1 MTPVSQTSS
10 SRIADIVAG
19 TFHTHGI
26 RHAYGIPGG
35 EVLTLI
41 DALGRSGIRFV
52 LCRHETP
59 AASMAAGTSTVNGAP
74 GLLVTTV
81 GPGLANAVNA
91 IADAVQERV
100 PLIVLSGAV
109 DHDIRH
115 RYTHQVL
122 DQAALLRGL
131 VKGSFEIEGAGAGAT
146 VARAI
151 ELAMTVPF
159 GPVHLDLAPGTA
171 RLYAKAGDRVVRPAD
186 TCRLTA
192 HPGDT
197 AVAKFAELLASS
209 QRPLVIAGVE
219 AAREDA
225 GSAVLELCQRLQ
237 APLITTYK
245 AKGLVDETQR
255 ECLGGAGLSPLADQ
269 PLLDLVRAA
278 DTVLLAGYD
287 PIEMRQGWLEP
298 ADSQQTVIEVCG
310 HPYDHAMHRCDH
322 RLVGPIAGSLGALAA
337 SIAPCQGQWSQG
349 EPEFTRQRLQD
360 AFAGPP
366 HWGPHAVI
374 ETLLDVLDE
383 DAIVTVDSG
392 AHRILLSQKFKVRR
406 PLGLLQ
412 SAGFCTMGVAVP
424 LAAGAKAA
432 APERTT
438 VAVVGD
444 GGLEMG
450 IGELA
455 TLRDEGLHIVVVVIQ
470 DESLAL
476 IELKQKNM
484 QYDRRGVELGKT
496 HFEEIA
502 AAFGGHGVRV
512 TERDAFADELVHAMR
527 RDTFSVIVCQVEASD
542 YVDGI

>member
-1 MTPVSQTSS
+1 MTLAQRTSA
-10 SRIADIVAG
+10 SRVADIVAG
-19 TFHTHGI
+19 TFHAFGI

-59 AASMAAGTSTVNGAP
+59 AALMAAGTSTLTGAP

-100 PLIVLSGAV
+100 PLIVVSGIV

-115 RYTHQVL
+115 RFTHQVL
-122 DQAALLRGL
+122 NQPTLLRGL
-131 VKGSFEIEGAGAGAT
+131 VKGSFEIEGVGAGAV

-151 ELAMTVPF
+151 ELATTPPF

-171 RLYAKAGDRVVRPAD
+171 REPAGTGDGIRRPAQ
-186 TCRLTA
+186 TVWPTA
-192 HPGDT
+192 HRDDAAVSKLADVLDT
-197 AVAKFAELLASS
+197 S
-209 QRPLVIAGVE
+209 QRPLVVAGFE
-219 AAREDA
+219 AARDGA
-225 GSAVLELCQRLQ
+225 GAAVQALCQRLQ

-245 AKGLVDETQR
+245 AKGLVDETQ
-255 ECLGGAGLSPLADQ
+255 EICLGGAGLSPLADQ
-269 PLLDLVRAA
+269 SLLKVVRAA
-278 DTVLLAGYD
+278 DVVLLAGYD

-298 ADSQQTVIEVCG
+298 FDSQQTIVEICA

-322 RLVGPIAGSLGALAA
+322 RLLGPIADSVDALAQA
-337 SIAPCQGQWSQG
+337 VGPGQGRWRQG
-349 EPEFTRQRLQD
+349 EPETARKCLLD
-360 AFAGPP
+360 AFSSPQD
-366 HWGPHAVI
+366 WGPHAVI
-374 ETLLDVLDE
+374 ETLQDVLDG

-392 AHRILLSQKFKVRR
+392 AHRILLSQKYKVRR

-432 APERTT
+432 APQQTI

-450 IGELA
+450 LGELA
-455 TLRDEGLHIVVVVIQ
+455 TLRDEGLNIVVVVIQ

-484 QYDRRGVELGKT
+484 EYERSGVRLGKT
-496 HFEEIA
+496 RFEDVA
-502 AAFGGHGVRV
+502 AALGGYGLRV
-512 TERDAFADELVHAMR
+512 AARDAFAEELALAVGR
-527 RDTFSVIVCQVEASD
+527 EQFSVIVCQVQASD
-542 YVDGI
+542 YVDCI

>member
-1 MTPVSQTSS
+1 MTLALKTTA
-10 SRIADIVAG
+10 SRVADIAAG
-19 TFHTHGI
+19 TFYAYGI

-41 DALGRSGIRFV
+41 DALGRVGIRFL

-59 AASMAAGTSTVNGAP
+59 AASMAAGTSAVTGAP

-91 IADAVQERV
+91 IADAAQERV
-100 PLIVLSGAV
+100 PLIVVSGVV

-131 VKGSFEIEGAGAGAT
+131 VKGSFEIEHTGAGAT
-146 VARAI
+146 IARAI
-151 ELAMTVPF
+151 ELATTPPF

-171 RLYAKAGDRVVRPAD
+171 KKEAETADGIRTPAHTGRVGAHRDDVAVSSLAK
-186 TCRLTA
+186 
-192 HPGDT
+192 
-197 AVAKFAELLASS
+197 LLNNA
-209 QRPLVIAGVE
+209 QRPLVIAGFD
-219 AAREDA
+219 AAREGA
-225 GSAVLELCQRLQ
+225 GTAVQALCERLQ

-245 AKGLVDETQR
+245 AKGLVDETLDL
-255 ECLGGAGLSPLADQ
+255 CLGGAGLSPLADRS
-269 PLLDLVRAA
+269 LLKVVRRADL
-278 DTVLLAGYD
+278 VLLAGYD
-287 PIEMRQGWLEP
+287 PIEMRPGWLEP
-298 ADSQQTVIEVCG
+298 FDSQQTIVEICT

-322 RLVGPIAGSLGALAA
+322 RLIGPIAESADALVQVVA
-337 SIAPCQGQWSQG
+337 QGQGRWRQG
-349 EPEFTRQRLQD
+349 EPETARRCLLD
-360 AFAGPP
+360 AFDSPRD
-366 HWGPHAVI
+366 WGPHAVV
-374 ETLLDVLDE
+374 EVLQDVLHD

-392 AHRILLSQKFKVRR
+392 AHRILLSQKFKVRH

-432 APERTT
+432 APDRTI
-438 VAVVGD
+438 VAIVGD

-450 IGELA
+450 LGELA
-455 TLRDEGLHIVVVVIQ
+455 TLRDEGLNIVVVVIQ

-484 QYDRRGVELGKT
+484 NYERSGVGLGKT
-496 HFEEIA
+496 RFEDVA

-512 TERDAFADELVHAMR
+512 AARDSFAEELAR
-527 RDTFSVIVCQVEASD
+527 ATQREQFSLIVCQVEASD
-542 YVDGI
+542 YVDRI